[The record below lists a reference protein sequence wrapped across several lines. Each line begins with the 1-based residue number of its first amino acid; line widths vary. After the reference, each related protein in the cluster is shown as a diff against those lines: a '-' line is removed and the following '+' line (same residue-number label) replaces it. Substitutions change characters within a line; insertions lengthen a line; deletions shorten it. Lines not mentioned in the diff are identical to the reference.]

1 MPQPPPAPRLR
12 GETMLRGI
20 PSIKLFA
27 RFGLLAALTLT
38 GWLSAA
44 YNAEAHDYPWC
55 VAATRFSGDDCAYVS
70 REQCQMS
77 AFGRGTCI
85 RNYAVPDPAEKP
97 VKGKRERGRR
107 TDRSGQ

>member
-1 MPQPPPAPRLR
+1 MRRAGAVTWRMPA
-12 GETMLRGI
+12 TK
-20 PSIKLFA
+20 SVAKLS
-27 RFGLLAALTLT
+27 LLAALTLT

-85 RNYAVPDPAEKP
+85 RNYAVPDPAEKA
-97 VKGKRERGRR
+97 VKKQLRR
-107 TDRSGQ
+107 KPNG